1 MSLCPTPPDSYVE
14 ALTITVTMFI
24 TCEEVI
30 EICGGVTHSL
40 SRVWSPD
47 MIEMVLEKD
56 IERM

>member
-30 EICGGVTHSL
+30 V
-40 SRVWSPD
+40 R
-47 MIEMVLEKD
+47 K
-56 IERM
+56 